1 MVARAWRGWTGAAL
15 AVVMAVGTAGAQAAT
30 VTELKS
36 AELGAFLARHEHAVV
51 QLTSPNPSCKYCVGA
66 DHTFDQAA
74 ALARRQGLA
83 FARVQWSPWN
93 KYPDFSTL
101 GFRVY
106 AVPIQVVFRNARVVA
121 DLGGRPS
128 SGADFLAK
136 VEDAIDHPP
145 ARDTLVHLLGPTT
158 PANPA
163 TPATSPAPAVPA
175 PAAPAAT
182 PYTDEQLGTV
192 RLGIRGEMLGVI
204 AGACGRR
211 FPARAQHYSDTVQA
225 WRQANEAQLNQ
236 AALLAMTAGSRS
248 DMQALIDAEQG
259 RLKSWQVDTLGIPMN
274 KAPLQADCDK
284 VVTGIAAMN

>member
-1 MVARAWRGWTGAAL
+1 MAEKAWRGWTGAGL
-15 AVVMAVGTAGAQAAT
+15 AVVMAVVMAGTQAAT
-30 VTELKS
+30 VTELKPT
-36 AELGAFLARHEHAVV
+36 ELGAFLGRHEHAVV

-101 GFRVY
+101 GFQVY
-106 AVPIQVVFRNARVVA
+106 GLPIHVVFQNARVVA

-128 SGADFLAK
+128 GGADFFAK

-145 ARDTLVHLLGPTT
+145 ARGTLVHLLAPAT

-163 TPATSPAPAVPA
+163 APAVPA

-182 PYTDEQLGTV
+182 PYTDEQLRTV
-192 RLGIRGEMLGVI
+192 RLGIRGEALGVI

-211 FPARAQHYSDTVQA
+211 FPARAQHYTDTVQA
-225 WRQANEAQLNQ
+225 WRQANDAQLNQ

-248 DMQALIDAEQG
+248 GMQALVDAEQG
-259 RLKSWQVDTLGIPMN
+259 RLKSWQVNTLGIPMS
-274 KAPLQADCDK
+274 KSPLQADCDK
-284 VVTGIAAMN
+284 VVAGIAAME

>member
-1 MVARAWRGWTGAAL
+1 MAAKAWRGWTGAAL
-15 AVVMAVGTAGAQAAT
+15 AVVMAVVMAGTQAAT
-30 VTELKS
+30 VTELKPI
-36 AELGAFLARHEHAVV
+36 ELGAFLARHEHAVV

-66 DHTFDQAA
+66 DLTFDQAA
-74 ALARRQGLA
+74 ALARRPGLA

-145 ARDTLVHLLGPTT
+145 ARDTLVHLLGPTM
-158 PANPA
+158 PASPA
-163 TPATSPAPAVPA
+163 TPAAAAVPA

-182 PYTDEQLGTV
+182 PYTDEQLRTV
-192 RLGIRGEMLGVI
+192 RLGIRGEALGVI

-211 FPARAQHYSDTVQA
+211 FPARAQHYTDTVQA
-225 WRQANEAQLNQ
+225 WRRANEAQLNQ
-236 AALLAMTAGSRS
+236 AALLAMTTGSRA